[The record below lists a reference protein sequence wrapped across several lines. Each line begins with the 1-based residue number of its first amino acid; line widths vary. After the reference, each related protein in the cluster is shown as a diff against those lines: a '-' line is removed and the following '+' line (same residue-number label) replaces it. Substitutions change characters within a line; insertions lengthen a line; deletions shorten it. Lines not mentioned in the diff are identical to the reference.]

1 MRIELSHRGD
11 YAVRAALALAVLDDG
26 RPVPARRLA
35 ARMDIPQGF
44 LAHVLTD
51 LVRAGI
57 AAGTTGRSGGYR
69 LALPASQVSLLRVV
83 DAAEDRGTLPRCV
96 IRGGACRTNARC
108 AVHVAF
114 DMANVAMRRELA
126 AATLADLARNEMAEG
141 IGRIGSAGGFL
152 GSSTHALGR
161 PRPGR
166 EVGTSGPD

>member
-11 YAVRAALALAVLDDG
+11 YAVRAALALAILDDG
-26 RPVPARRLA
+26 RPVSARRLA

-51 LVRAGI
+51 LVRSGI
-57 AAGTTGRSGGYR
+57 ASGTTGRSGGYR
-69 LALPASQVSLLRVV
+69 LAVPASLLRVV

-96 IRGGACRTNARC
+96 IRGGACRTGERC
-108 AVHVAF
+108 AVHIAF
-114 DMANVAMRRELA
+114 DTANVAMRRELA

-141 IGRIGSAGGFL
+141 TGRIGSTGGL
-152 GSSTHALGR
+152 VGSSPHALSR
-161 PRPGR
+161 SRPGR

>member
-1 MRIELSHRGD
+1 MRIELSRRGD

-26 RPVPARRLA
+26 HPISARRLA

-57 AAGTTGRSGGYR
+57 ASGTTGRSGGYQ
-69 LALPASQVSLLRVV
+69 LAQPACRISLLRVV

-96 IRGGACRTNARC
+96 IRGGACRTNACC
-108 AVHVAF
+108 AVHLAF
-114 DMANVAMRRELA
+114 DTANVAMRRELA
-126 AATLADLARNEMAEG
+126 AATVADLARNEMAEG
-141 IGRIGSAGGFL
+141 IGRIGSAGGFP
-152 GSSTHALGR
+152 GSSMPAEGR
-161 PRPGR
+161 PSPGR